1 MRHFLT
7 FIVCI
12 FIIPVC
18 FGQEVTVINNFPNKD
33 AEVNPQN
40 YVLKKVTQHTYIVNE
55 YEPAQSSARAQLM
68 QMISYSL
75 RSYTDNQYYS
85 ARNSVVALEKGDAFT
100 TAVSG
105 IVGNAI
111 WIHDYSFHDDFPGFS
126 KEVADMASRLS
137 GLSGY
142 SLSANRAE
150 GLSNADKRIE
160 LYLFQRLVYDLK
172 MAMEKEVAQ
181 FLDLKMPDASISDGQ
196 VLTESD
202 ANTRPQLDA
211 LDVRLE
217 PFENGQQS
225 LAELKPQLPVDFGKP
240 RKSRRKRRGGLDPD
254 FAERMVQLMEEN
266 NRILSNYGSRFE
278 DLQSQIVDERS
289 QRNEGIEL
297 VREEV
302 RSLRDLVKT
311 ALSGTTLPEAGA
323 GALGASLTVEVV
335 FERNAHQLSP
345 AHKASLNRIDIA
357 MKQDTGLRASITG
370 FADRSGN
377 PDFNAWISEQRAQA
391 VFNYLTSLG
400 IEGSRL
406 DVSYVGDAASDST
419 NPSDRK
425 VAVLLK

>member
-1 MRHFLT
+1 MRHFLS

-12 FIIPVC
+12 FTIPVC

-68 QMISYSL
+68 QLISYSL

-85 ARNSVVALEKGDAFT
+85 ARNNVVALEKGDAFT
-100 TAVSG
+100 TATGG

-126 KEVADMASRLS
+126 KEVTDMASRLS

-142 SLSANRAE
+142 SLSANRGE
-150 GLSNADKRIE
+150 GLSMADKRIE

-172 MAMEKEVAQ
+172 MAMEKEVAR
-181 FLDLKMPDASISDGQ
+181 FLDIKLPDSMISETQ
-196 VLTESD
+196 ALTESETS
-202 ANTRPQLDA
+202 TRPQLKG
-211 LDVRLE
+211 LDVSLE
-217 PFENGQQS
+217 PFENGKQS
-225 LAELKPQLPVDFGKP
+225 LADLKPQLPVDFGKP
-240 RKSRRKRRGGLDPD
+240 RKTRRNRRDGLEPV
-254 FAERMVQLMEEN
+254 FSERMVALMEEN

-278 DLQSQIVDERS
+278 NLQSQITDERW

-302 RSLRDLVKT
+302 RSLRELVKT
-311 ALSGTTLPEAGA
+311 ALSGSTPPVAG
-323 GALGASLTVEVV
+323 GTVGASDVVEVV
-335 FERNAHQLSP
+335 FERNAHELTP
-345 AHKASLNRIDIA
+345 AHKASLNRIGIA
-357 MKQDTGLRASITG
+357 MKQDPGLRGFITG

-391 VFNYLTSLG
+391 VFSYLTSRG
-400 IEGSRL
+400 VAGSRL
-406 DVSYVGDAASDST
+406 DVSHVGDAASDSA

-425 VAVLLK
+425 VVVQLR